1 MKLPHS
7 KQKGDPGVT
16 TETQAKP
23 QPPAETGENRPR
35 RLADDLD
42 ALLKDANGRSITLA
56 RMIEV
61 LGDRGH
67 AVLIIILTAPFLVL
81 PIPGISTAFGAA
93 IFMLGVCVLL
103 GIRPWLPKFIARRE
117 LSNEKLQRLVYG
129 VERVLKKV
137 DKLLKPRMSALTS
150 KAWHWSIGL
159 SLCAAAVALALPI
172 PIPWNNVPPAVVLMF
187 LAFGLLER
195 DGVTLLI
202 GHALNI
208 ILWIILFLMGDFIIQ
223 MLQKVW
229 HKVM

>member
-1 MKLPHS
+1 
-7 KQKGDPGVT
+7 VNERVI
-16 TETQAKP
+16 TE
-23 QPPAETGENRPR
+23 PPATPPETPETREIHNR

-42 ALLKDANGRSITLA
+42 ALLKDANGQSITLA
-56 RMIEV
+56 RMMEV

-93 IFMLGVCVLL
+93 IFLL
-103 GIRPWLPKFIARRE
+103 GACVMLSIRPWLPKFIARRE
-117 LSNEKLQRLVYG
+117 LSNEKLQRLVNG
-129 VERVLKKV
+129 VEPVLNKV
-137 DKLLKPRMSALTS
+137 EKLLKPRLSPLTS

-195 DGVTLLI
+195 DGVALLI

-208 ILWIILFLMGDFIIQ
+208 ILWIILFLMGDFILQ

-229 HKVM
+229 DKVF

>member
-1 MKLPHS
+1 MSLS
-7 KQKGDPGVT
+7 
-16 TETQAKP
+16 TEPATQTP
-23 QPPAETGENRPR
+23 DSPAPR
-35 RLADDLD
+35 RLADDLQ
-42 ALLKDANGRSITLA
+42 ALLADANGQPITLR

-93 IFMLGVCVLL
+93 IFFLGACVTL
-103 GIRPWLPKFIARRE
+103 GIRPWLPNFIARRE
-117 LSNEKLQRLVYG
+117 ISYEKLQRLVSG

-137 DKLLKPRMSALTS
+137 EKLVKPRLAALTS
-150 KAWHWSIGL
+150 RAWHWLIGL

-172 PIPWNNVPPAVVLMF
+172 PIPWNNVPPAIVLMF

-195 DGVTLLI
+195 DGIALLI

-208 ILWIILFLMGDFIIQ
+208 ILWILIYLMGDFLIS

-229 HKVM
+229 ERVT

>member
-1 MKLPHS
+1 LDT
-7 KQKGDPGVT
+7 QT
-16 TETQAKP
+16 TEP
-23 QPPAETGENRPR
+23 QPAPTTASTNPPQR

-42 ALLKDANGRSITLA
+42 ALLKDANGQSITLG

-93 IFMLGVCVLL
+93 IFMLGACVMLS
-103 GIRPWLPKFIARRE
+103 IRPWLPKFIARRE
-117 LSNEKLQRLVYG
+117 LTNEKLQRLVHG

-137 DKLLKPRMSALTS
+137 EKLLKPRLSALTS
-150 KAWHWSIGL
+150 RAWHWSIGL

-202 GHALNI
+202 GHVLNV
-208 ILWIILFLMGDFIIQ
+208 ILWIVLFLMGDFIIQ

-229 HKVM
+229 DKVT